1 MTAKEDLRKQ
11 RISVTLHAVAAVAI
25 GILSPYMGRALFAV
39 ALAVFAGVVIGHVT
53 QRIVG
58 KQKFS
63 WWMGNG
69 FIIYLLLW
77 FDVWVFMANYF

>member
-1 MTAKEDLRKQ
+1 MTAKEDLKKQ
-11 RISVTLHAVAAVAI
+11 RISVTLHAVAAVVIGAI
-25 GILSPYMGRALFAV
+25 SPFLGRALFALGAAILV
-39 ALAVFAGVVIGHVT
+39 GVIVGHLT

-58 KQKFS
+58 KQKFT

-77 FDVWVFMANYF
+77 FDVWVFTTNYF